1 MSKTMMVEIASL
13 RAENRGLQA
22 TVEEHDKDKI
32 SIGRNVQKMVREF
45 DAERKELQA
54 TITEQQ
60 NRLEFFCEG
69 TDGST
74 PAIVTICRLKDELDK
89 KQAKVEELIRVLD
102 NIRQKTDFLPL
113 TSESTYALKQEGE

>member
-1 MSKTMMVEIASL
+1 MSDFVKWRDKQKFLSIIQ
-13 RAENRGLQA
+13 AEA
-22 TVEEHDKDKI
+22 
-32 SIGRNVQKMVREF
+32 
-45 DAERKELQA
+45 AELAWNHQQA

-102 NIRQKTDFLPL
+102 NIRQQTDFLPL
-113 TSESTYALKQEGE
+113 TSESTYALKQEGK